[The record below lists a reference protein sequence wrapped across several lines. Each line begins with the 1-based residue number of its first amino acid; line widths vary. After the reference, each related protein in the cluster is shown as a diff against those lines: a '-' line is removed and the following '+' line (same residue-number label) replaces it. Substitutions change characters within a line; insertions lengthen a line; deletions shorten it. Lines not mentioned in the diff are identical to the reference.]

1 MYVFLLLVYLAS
13 NTEIVFATSIVPAL
27 LTKRSH
33 ASASRFWKTSGPGI
47 ATLKERGKDHGGPFF
62 LRIKAYIL
70 EGMLWFH
77 VLIIFA
83 FLFGF
88 ILDVMR
94 ATGLR
99 DEIRSVWQTTD
110 FTNEKPEIRWLFYIL
125 TTIGWPPLIWLVVLW
140 SMWTPV
146 GYMLCPPKDEP
157 REEHLTLDKGTGVY
171 YPTDKARKGTE
182 FTPLGR
188 PSDHLS
194 VSIFVYSVVCFIG
207 SWYL

>member
-1 MYVFLLLVYLAS
+1 
-13 NTEIVFATSIVPAL
+13 
-27 LTKRSH
+27 
-33 ASASRFWKTSGPGI
+33 
-47 ATLKERGKDHGGPFF
+47 
-62 LRIKAYIL
+62 
-70 EGMLWFH
+70 MLWFH

-88 ILDVMR
+88 VLDVMR
-94 ATGLR
+94 ATDLR

-157 REEHLTLDKGTGVY
+157 REEHLTLDKGTSVY

-194 VSIFVYSVVCFIG
+194 VSIFVYSIVCFVG